1 MGHDYPVAFA
11 QGHSK
16 NHVVADYLQDHG
28 IDCVV
33 PDFALAKTV
42 EERRVFSRKEKD
54 VILPDGSVI
63 EVKSIQQ
70 EFTWDRKSFPLPRII
85 VDTYD
90 GWCEKEVKPIAYVF
104 ISQVTGA
111 MLSLNTANRSKW
123 WTERKMDRYRGE
135 EYNFYFAPSN
145 ELRSMNALLDFLRVR
160 LGVAA

>member
-1 MGHDYPVAFA
+1 MAHNYPIAFA

-16 NHVVADYLQDHG
+16 NHIPAGFLQENG

-33 PDFALAKTV
+33 PEFALAKTV
-42 EERRVFSRKEKD
+42 EERKVFSKKEKD
-54 VILPDGSVI
+54 IILPDKSVI

-104 ISQVTGA
+104 ISQVTNA
-111 MLSLNTANRSKW
+111 MLCLNTANRSRW
-123 WTERKMDRYRGE
+123 WTERKRDRYRNE
-135 EYNFYFAPSN
+135 EYNFYFAPSD
-145 ELRSMNALLDFLRVR
+145 ELRSMKSLVEFLKDR
-160 LGVAA
+160 LGIKE